1 MELTGKRITF
11 LGDSITE
18 GWGTSDLK
26 YRYDNVLARERG
38 LGSIYT
44 NGIGGT
50 RIAYQRGA
58 SGDPRHDLYY
68 CGRAAELDLSGD
80 VIVVF
85 GGTNDYGHG
94 NAPFGDERDNTPDT
108 FCGAVNTLIRILR
121 RRFPASRIVF
131 MTPTR
136 RLGGEVPNASN
147 GKTLGEYAAAIV
159 NACEHFGVD
168 VLDLYNTLPLDPDKD
183 EDCAK
188 YTIDGLHPNDAG
200 HALIADALGR
210 FLESL

>member
-18 GWGTSDLK
+18 GWGTSDFK

-80 VIVVF
+80 
-85 GGTNDYGHG
+85 
-94 NAPFGDERDNTPDT
+94 
-108 FCGAVNTLIRILR
+108 AVNTLIRILR

>member
-1 MELTGKRITF
+1 MELKGKRITF

-18 GWGTSDLK
+18 GWGTSHPG
-26 YRYDNVLARERG
+26 YRYDNILARKAK
-38 LGSIYT
+38 LGSTYT

-58 SGDPRHDLYY
+58 SADPRWDLYF

-94 NAPFGDERDNTPDT
+94 NAPFGDDSDKTPDT
-108 FCGAVNTLIRILR
+108 FCGAVNFLMKQLTGRYPGAR
-121 RRFPASRIVF
+121 VVF
-131 MTPTR
+131 MTPIR
-136 RLGGEVPNASN
+136 RWGGETPSSVT
-147 GKTLGEYAAAIV
+147 GHTLADYAAAIV
-159 NACEHFGVD
+159 RAGVSRGVA
-168 VLDLYNTLPLDPDKD
+168 VLDLYNKLPLDPDRE
-183 EDCAK
+183 EDRLA

-200 HALIADALGR
+200 HELIASALMD
-210 FLESL
+210 FLLVL